1 MERARN
7 PYISRSAIFVIW
19 LMVLVLVLPFTGAE
33 GEDEFA
39 DSGVLKG
46 TVFNLHYESGVP
58 HAYVLV
64 ESEVGY
70 KEARTTNEEGDY
82 KFNLPYGTYSM
93 RMFVRDQ
100 EMYNA
105 TGIFVDPSSVT
116 HDMFISFA
124 IEEPV
129 HLHGVIMVETVKASV
144 NKVVFEGIGN
154 SYRNVTVTDEGG
166 RYSLDVPYG
175 KVHVTVYEADEF
187 VGEKEIGPFVVSGDQ
202 EVKMDILRTG
212 APPSFD
218 EWTDFIIATWS
229 GVAIWGA
236 IVFGLVVA
244 YIFLSR
250 RVDQWLADEKH
261 RFSEP
266 VSEMIAYGVKGYA
279 KVLFVYLSLL
289 TLDQFLDIDHEAA
302 RWIRFWLWAM
312 VMVFILWVT
321 GKLLMQLID
330 YLMIHLRKQR
340 MKTGSDVPETAYIF
354 IHGILRYAVIAIFGF
369 FILLIVLSGAGL
381 YDEIA
386 GGFTGFID
394 LNFGY
399 LVLLVLIVV
408 LFFVTNRFVKLTL
421 GQMSETSGKVSPHM
435 ISIFGLV
442 AKFAIIGLFSVLF
455 IFTLLTMAG
464 MQEMGALI
472 MALMTTTVGM
482 IVAMTTTGALG
493 NALAGIVLMRL
504 KPIEEGHFVEVADD
518 QFGKVVEISSF
529 FTRLRTFKNEII
541 EIPNNLILAQQI
553 KNYSKIKNIGIEV
566 EMGIAYDIPSDEVL
580 DLLKNGAKGTT
591 GIIRDPKPQAMITK
605 FGDYS
610 INYLLR
616 AFTDDVDRY
625 FQTKSSLMQNIQE
638 LFYTEGIEIMT
649 PWQIMKREDTCPTR
663 EEIIQRYAD
672 HLKHKEKNDVDDRKV
687 SAGMQMLDEL
697 DD

>member
-1 MERARN
+1 MSRN
-7 PYISRSAIFVIW
+7 AILVVW
-19 LMVLVLVLPFTGAE
+19 LMVLVLALPLIGAE
-33 GEDEFA
+33 ESDEFA

-64 ESEVGY
+64 ESDMGY
-70 KEARTTNEEGDY
+70 TEARTTNEDGEY
-82 KFNLPYGTYSM
+82 RFHLPYGTYSL

-116 HDMFISFA
+116 HDMYISFA

-129 HLHGVIMVETVKASV
+129 HLHGVIKVEAVKASK
-144 NKVVFEGIGN
+144 NKVVFEGIAN
-154 SYRNVTVTDEGG
+154 SYRNETVTDKDG

-175 KVHVTVYEADEF
+175 KVLVAIYEGDEF
-187 VGEKEIGPFVVSGDQ
+187 VGEKEIGPFVVEGSH
-202 EVKMDILRTG
+202 EVRMDILRTG
-212 APPSFD
+212 APPSFN
-218 EWTDFIIATWS
+218 EWSDFIVATWT

-236 IVFGLVVA
+236 IVFGLIVA
-244 YIFLSR
+244 YFYLSR
-250 RVDQWLADEKH
+250 RVDQWLAGERH
-261 RFSEP
+261 RFSAEM
-266 VSEMIAYGVKGYA
+266 SEMMAYAMKGYGR
-279 KVLFVYLSLL
+279 VLVLYLS
-289 TLDQFLDIDHEAA
+289 FLALGAFINIEQQAA
-302 RWIRFWLWAM
+302 QWISFWLWAL
-312 VMVFILWVT
+312 VMTLILWVT
-321 GKLLMQLID
+321 ARLLMRLID

-340 MKTGSDVPETAYIF
+340 MKEGSEVPETAYIF
-354 IHGILRYAVIAIFGF
+354 IHGILRYLVIAIFGF
-369 FILLIVLSGAGL
+369 FILLIILSGAGL

-421 GQMSETSGKVSPHM
+421 GQMSETSGKYSSHM
-435 ISIFGLV
+435 IGIFGLV

-472 MALMTTTVGM
+472 MALLTTTVGM

-504 KPIEEGHFVEVADD
+504 KPIEEGHYVEVADD
-518 QFGKVVEISSF
+518 QFGKVVEISTF

-553 KNYSKIKNIGIEV
+553 KNYSKIKKIGIEV
-566 EMGIAYDIPSDEVL
+566 EMGIGYDIPADHVL

-591 GIIRDPKPQAMITK
+591 GIIRDPKPQAMVTK

-610 INYLLR
+610 IQYLLR
-616 AFTDDVDRY
+616 AFTDDVERY
-625 FQTKSSLMQNIQE
+625 FQTKSSLMQNVQE
-638 LFYTEGIEIMT
+638 LFYTDGIEIMT
-649 PWQIMKREDTCPTR
+649 PWQIMKRENECPTR
-663 EEIIQRYAD
+663 DDVIKRYAEN
-672 HLKHKEKNDVDDRKV
+672 LKHRDANDVHDERV
-687 SAGMQMLDEL
+687 AAGMDMLNGIDEKGP
-697 DD
+697 